1 MDRKHRGDLD
11 LEVKIQD
18 LELECEMY
26 KKNNKMFKDHISEL
40 QNTIDRLTTMN
51 KSHKTLNGQLRIR
64 LTRIEQE
71 VKDLRAKVRDDAELI
86 KDLYEY
92 P

>member
-11 LEVKIQD
+11 LEVKIHD

-26 KKNNKMFKDHISEL
+26 KKNNQMYKDHISQL

-51 KSHKTLNGQLRIR
+51 KSHKTILQMLKKKQDSPNI
-64 LTRIEQE
+64 
-71 VKDLRAKVRDDAELI
+71 
-86 KDLYEY
+86 
-92 P
+92 

>member
-1 MDRKHRGDLD
+1 MDREHRGDLD
-11 LEVKIQD
+11 LEVKIHD

-26 KKNNKMFKDHISEL
+26 KKNNQMYKDHNAEL

-51 KSHKTLNGQLRIR
+51 KSHKTLNGQLRVR
-64 LTRIEQE
+64 LTRLEQE
-71 VKDLRAKVRDDAELI
+71 VKDLRAKVKEDEELI